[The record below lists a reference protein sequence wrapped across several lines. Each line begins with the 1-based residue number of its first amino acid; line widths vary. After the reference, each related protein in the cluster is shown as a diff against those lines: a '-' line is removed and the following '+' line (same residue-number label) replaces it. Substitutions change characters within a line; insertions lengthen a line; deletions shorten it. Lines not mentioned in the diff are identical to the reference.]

1 MARSTQFSLYSSPLS
16 SFWDSSLAGFPK
28 DSELVLAPFV
38 LSRIV
43 KDLIRGD

>member
-16 SFWDSSLAGFPK
+16 RFLIPTAAGLPK